1 MENCYRVVNTRI
13 DSIDRKIISLL
24 QKNPNISQNDIAK
37 EVELSQPSVSARIK
51 RMRESGVLALM
62 FGIDIKK
69 VGLHVAKIELNKR
82 ERNEFIK
89 DCPYILSVIET
100 VEKNVLYLVSEDFSS
115 LEAVAKKHFN
125 MDDFEV
131 VISSYPNL
139 ILPIKIPENNNGC
152 KSCDCI
158 NCDFYIKGKCIGC
171 PSSSYYKGTL
181 W

>member
-1 MENCYRVVNTRI
+1 MNATI
-13 DSIDRKIISLL
+13 DNIDRKIISLL
-24 QKNPNISQNDIAK
+24 QKNPNISQNEIAK

-51 RMRESGVLALM
+51 RMRENGILASM

-69 VGLHVAKIELNKR
+69 VGLHVAKIEINKN
-82 ERNEFIK
+82 EKNEFIK

-100 VEKNVLYLVSEDFSS
+100 VEKNILYIVSEDFSS
-115 LEAVAKKHFN
+115 LEAIAKKHFD

-131 VISSYPNL
+131 VLSSYPNL
-139 ILPIKIPENNNGC
+139 VFPIKIPEKNNGC
-152 KSCDCI
+152 SNCDCS

-171 PSSSYYKGTL
+171 PSSLYYRGKL